1 MSNKKSRLQLALYW
15 VFIVTGSIAV
25 LLGLLLIWGFM
36 PGPGSSVFLARV
48 LGTCSVLALA
58 SAFAM
63 SATRL
68 VSGRAPEDD
77 G

>member
-1 MSNKKSRLQLALYW
+1 MSSNRSRLQVAFYR

-25 LLGLLLIWGFM
+25 LLGLLLIWGYEPE
-36 PGPGSSVFLARV
+36 PGTAKFLARV
-48 LGTCSVLALA
+48 LGTCVVLALA

-68 VSGRAPEDD
+68 VAGRAPEDD